1 MQSGALAFAAMVF
14 LASQN
19 AGLVDQFSAADRYA
33 RMQLIADVA
42 MGKRPASEAEVREL
56 LLTGM
61 KDSDASVRAQAVGSV
76 GAILAFAATPKVPAE
91 MEWTVRLRPVAESL
105 RPELETALKD
115 PDGRVRADALR
126 AILWPI
132 FGMFGTTPNP
142 VLPEPRAVQLAGI
155 FEKDPSPSVRALA
168 LEALVQAHP
177 NGNAEVRRLATQV
190 LLRAFG
196 ENDQTIV
203 QAAGIAVRRVR
214 IPEALPL
221 LVQQLKNPSRNARLS
236 VAQGIAAYGEAARQ
250 YLPELQAA
258 LAAESDDV
266 TRKTIAGTISVITK
280 SPRSPAVR

>member
-1 MQSGALAFAAMVF
+1 
-14 LASQN
+14 
-19 AGLVDQFSAADRYA
+19 
-33 RMQLIADVA
+33 MQLIADVA